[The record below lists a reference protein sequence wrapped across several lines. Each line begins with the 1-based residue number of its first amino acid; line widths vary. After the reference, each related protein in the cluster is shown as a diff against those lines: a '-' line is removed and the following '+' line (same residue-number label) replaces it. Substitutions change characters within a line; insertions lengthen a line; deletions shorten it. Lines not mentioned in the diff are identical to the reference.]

1 MYNHQLTIKYI
12 SQIRPLYRLFKKRY
26 STKIRKI
33 ADLKKKMYIPK
44 NMYLIELNVEALL
57 I

>member
-33 ADLKKKMYIPK
+33 ADLKKKNLYT
-44 NMYLIELNVEALL
+44 
-57 I
+57 